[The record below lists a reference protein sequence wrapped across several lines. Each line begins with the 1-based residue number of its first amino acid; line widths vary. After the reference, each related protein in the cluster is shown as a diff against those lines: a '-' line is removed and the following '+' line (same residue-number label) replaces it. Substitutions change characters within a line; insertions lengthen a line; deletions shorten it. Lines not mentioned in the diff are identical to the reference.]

1 MIGKAVTIAVLA
13 IFLVTSQSFASGAGV
28 GVGGGGVGGGVGV
41 GTGVGVSP
49 PVDLLMPTPPLN
61 VTATAGNGMATV
73 SFEPPKS
80 DGGDAVTVY
89 TVTSHPG
96 RIKAK
101 SAKSP
106 VTVRGLTNGKAYTFT
121 VTATNS
127 VGTGLAS
134 GPSNSVTPGE

>member
-1 MIGKAVTIAVLA
+1 
-13 IFLVTSQSFASGAGV
+13 
-28 GVGGGGVGGGVGV
+28 GGVGV
-41 GTGVGVSP
+41 GTGVSVSP

-73 SFEPPKS
+73 SFEPPKT
-80 DGGDAVTVY
+80 DGGNPVTAY
-89 TVTSHPG
+89 TVKSHPG

-101 SAKSP
+101 STKSP
-106 VTVRGLTNGKAYTFT
+106 VIVKGLTNGKAYTFT

>member
-1 MIGKAVTIAVLA
+1 
-13 IFLVTSQSFASGAGV
+13 
-28 GVGGGGVGGGVGV
+28 
-41 GTGVGVSP
+41 
-49 PVDLLMPTPPLN
+49 MPTPPLN
-61 VTATAGNGMATV
+61 VAATAGNGMATI
-73 SFEPPKS
+73 SFDPPKS

-106 VTVRGLTNGKAYTFT
+106 VTVKGLTNGKAYTFT